1 VLIHVLIEEVQMSPE
16 PDPRAS
22 LYEVGADARLAEIE
36 FGAEQYSQAH
46 GGDDA
51 APPAGPIRRGVRWML
66 RKLSR
71 RRSD

>member
-1 VLIHVLIEEVQMSPE
+1 MSPE
-16 PDPRAS
+16 PDPRIP
-22 LYEVGADARLAEIE
+22 LYQVGADARLAEIE

-51 APPAGPIRRGVRWML
+51 TLPTGPIRRGMRWML

>member
-1 VLIHVLIEEVQMSPE
+1 MLLE

-22 LYEVGADARLAEIE
+22 LYEVGADARLAEKE
-36 FGAEQYSQAH
+36 FVADQYSQSH

-51 APPAGPIRRGVRWML
+51 ALPAGPIRRGVRRML
-66 RKLSR
+66 RKLRR